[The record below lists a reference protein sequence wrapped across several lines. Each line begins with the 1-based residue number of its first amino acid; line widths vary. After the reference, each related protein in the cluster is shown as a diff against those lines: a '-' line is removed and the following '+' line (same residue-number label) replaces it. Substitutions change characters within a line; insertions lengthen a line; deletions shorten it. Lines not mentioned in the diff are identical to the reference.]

1 MLRRLQARYMVT
13 ASGERS
19 LVTLARDNLEWRKM
33 KKNIAYGASSPP
45 TSTVQCPFFCLKLS
59 PECSY
64 AGTRMQPSVV

>member
-33 KKNIAYGASSPP
+33 KKKRLRTELEFLP
-45 TSTVQCPFFCLKLS
+45 L
-59 PECSY
+59 
-64 AGTRMQPSVV
+64 QPSKVLSFV

>member
-33 KKNIAYGASSPP
+33 KKNIAYGASPP
-45 TSTVQCPFFCLKLS
+45 TSTVQSPVLCLKLS
-59 PECSY
+59 PERSY
-64 AGTRMQPSVV
+64 AGIRMQPSVV

>member
-33 KKNIAYGASSPP
+33 KKKHCVRSLKSSHFNRPKSCPLSKAIPIAQLCRNQDA
-45 TSTVQCPFFCLKLS
+45 
-59 PECSY
+59 
-64 AGTRMQPSVV
+64 A